1 MRAKLEEITL
11 LDKNAA
17 EREIRDKQKQ
27 INYDTKQ
34 YPVEILVQK
43 YMEGI
48 NDRTNK
54 LIIPDY
60 QREIVWDDERQSK
73 FI

>member
-1 MRAKLEEITL
+1 MRSKLEEITL

-43 YMEGI
+43 YMEWI
-48 NDRTNK
+48 NPRTNK
-54 LIIPDY
+54 EWELNNFHKESGMGGTPIP
-60 QREIVWDDERQSK
+60 Q
-73 FI
+73 

>member
-1 MRAKLEEITL
+1 MRSKLEQITL
-11 LDKNAA
+11 QDRNAA
-17 EREIRDKQKQ
+17 EMEIRDKQKQ
-27 INYDTKQ
+27 INYNTRD
-34 YPVEILVQK
+34 YPLEILVQK